1 MVESPA
7 RDKIPTEVPWST
19 VPVVDMPSPAIDAD
33 LSSMGDAVLAVDVP
47 RSAID
52 ATPSSP
58 CVSSFRVH

>member
-1 MVESPA
+1 M
-7 RDKIPTEVPWST
+7 PTEVSWST

-58 CVSSFRVH
+58 GVSAFRVH